1 MNYVPF
7 RLSDESGKLVLTPV
21 SGSFSRSNLDNND
34 GMSSRAL
41 NILIVHVCISSIS
54 IFGWQWQ
61 AFVCLD
67 WKWGWSWWEKK
78 SNDICSCMI
87 QLEHQYVLLIFL
99 IPTELSEGHWSP
111 PCSCF
116 MYQVRTWNWCIQE
129 SFLRRWHCSSEQ
141 CKRINVAELV
151 SYP

>member
-54 IFGWQWQ
+54 IFG
-61 AFVCLD
+61 
-67 WKWGWSWWEKK
+67 
-78 SNDICSCMI
+78 
-87 QLEHQYVLLIFL
+87 
-99 IPTELSEGHWSP
+99 
-111 PCSCF
+111 
-116 MYQVRTWNWCIQE
+116 
-129 SFLRRWHCSSEQ
+129 
-141 CKRINVAELV
+141 
-151 SYP
+151 